1 MKVIKSIIVEWS
13 NLQESLPPHLQKTV
27 DAWEAKKKKFNIR
40 DVTPKG
46 YGPNPDEGVDYTK
59 QRMDKL
65 SRKAQKREV
74 SQMKKQK

>member
-1 MKVIKSIIVEWS
+1 MDLILK
-13 NLQESLPPHLQKTV
+13 L
-27 DAWEAKKKKFNIR
+27 KKKKFNIR